1 MAVDVRG
8 RGDTTPRTN
17 GRPHPAMDAES
28 FLAYEAM
35 ILGRPLFGMRMRDAQ
50 VAIDYLT
57 ARPDVRPDGVALA
70 GWGAGGLL
78 VLHLAAVDAR
88 VRAVATVDGLTSYRS
103 LVEHEHYRFPT
114 GAIVPGVV
122 RGPDSPEGYEVDELA
137 AGIAGGADGGAA
149 RPVLRLRNV
158 DHLGQ
163 PVDPAPE
170 DDAAL
175 AESLAT
181 WLQG

>member
-1 MAVDVRG
+1 
-8 RGDTTPRTN
+8 
-17 GRPHPAMDAES
+17 MDAES
-28 FLAYEAM
+28 FLAYEALV
-35 ILGRPLFGMRMRDAQ
+35 LGRPLFGMRMRDAQ

-57 ARPDVRPDGVALA
+57 ARPDVAPGGVALA

-78 VLHLAAVDAR
+78 ALHLAALDPR
-88 VRAVATVDGLTSYRS
+88 VRAVATVDTLTSYRS

-137 AGIAGGADGGAA
+137 ASIESGEGTTTA

-158 DHLGQ
+158 DHLGE
-163 PVDPAPE
+163 PVDPAPADE
-170 DDAAL
+170 AAL
-175 AESLAT
+175 AGTLLT
-181 WLQG
+181 WLEGLPPAAG